1 MKLEEL
7 TLREK
12 IGQMFMVGM
21 PGTEI
26 DDITR
31 QLITKYKIGG
41 VILYRK
47 NILSLEHFVH
57 LLNSLREL
65 NKNNKVPLIIGIDQE
80 GGRVNRMPS
89 KIDNL
94 VNAKQ
99 IASVGGADL
108 CYKSGKV
115 LGKML
120 KEFNINMNFAPV
132 LDIGGFRDSH
142 PLGNRCLGE
151 NAEEVSK
158 NGIALMDGI
167 KYNNVISTI
176 KHFPGHGASRID
188 SHIFMPTVYKSVK
201 RLKNEDMLPFIN
213 AIKSGADSIM
223 VGHLLIADVN
233 SIYPASLSERV
244 ITKIL
249 RKDLGYNGLVIT
261 DDLSMKGITL
271 LFGITHASMKAISAG
286 ADMVMINKEHKS
298 KIRIMENLLKVC
310 KKNNRFTSARINESV
325 KRILDLKEKYGVE
338 DKCITEYDIERIN
351 EEVEEINSMV
361 RKNRDN

>member
-26 DDITR
+26 DDITKT
-31 QLITKYKIGG
+31 LITKYKIGG

-47 NILSLEHFVH
+47 NILSLEHFVY

-65 NKNNKVPLIIGIDQE
+65 NKGNKVPLIIGIDQE

-89 KIDNL
+89 KITNL

-99 IASVGGADL
+99 IASVGGEDL

-115 LGKML
+115 LGEML
-120 KEFNINMNFAPV
+120 KEFNINMNFALV

-151 NAEEVSK
+151 DAEEVSK
-158 NGIALMDGI
+158 NGIALMNGI
-167 KYNNVISTI
+167 KYYNVISTI

-188 SHIFMPTVYKSVK
+188 SHLFMPTVYKSVK
-201 RLKNEDMLPFIN
+201 RLKKEDMLPFIK

-249 RKDLGYNGLVIT
+249 RKDLGYNGLIIT
-261 DDLSMKGITL
+261 DDLSMKAITL
-271 LFGITHASMKAISAG
+271 LFGITHASIKAIAAG

-298 KIRIMENLLKVC
+298 KIRIMENLFKIC
-310 KKNNRFTSARINESV
+310 KKNSKFTHSRINESV
-325 KRILDLKEKYGVE
+325 KRVLEIKGKYNVE
-338 DKCITEYDIERIN
+338 DKVITECDITSIN
-351 EEVEEINSMV
+351 ENVEEINNLV
-361 RKNRDN
+361 TEKI

>member
-1 MKLEEL
+1 MKLENLSLE
-7 TLREK
+7 EK

-31 QLITKYKIGG
+31 ELITKHKVGG

-47 NILSLEHFVH
+47 NILSLEHFIG

-65 NKNNKVPLIIGIDQE
+65 NKDNKVPLMIGIDQE

-89 KIDNL
+89 KINNL

-99 IASVGGADL
+99 IANVGGADL

-115 LGKML
+115 IGEML
-120 KEFNINMNFAPV
+120 KDFNINMDFAPV

-151 NAEEVSK
+151 KPEIVAK
-158 NGIALMDGI
+158 NGIAFMDGI
-167 KYNNVISTI
+167 KYNNVIPTI

-188 SHIFMPTVYKSVK
+188 SHVFMPTIYKSVK
-201 RLKNEDMLPFIN
+201 RLSHEDMLPFTE

-223 VGHLLIADVN
+223 VGHLLVADLN
-233 SIYPASLSERV
+233 SIYPASLSDRV
-244 ITKIL
+244 ITGLL
-249 RKDLGYNGLVIT
+249 RKQLGYKGLIIT
-261 DDLSMKGITL
+261 DDLSMRAITFM
-271 LFGITHASMKAISAG
+271 FGISHAAIKAISSG
-286 ADMVMINKEHKS
+286 ADMVMINKEHKK
-298 KIRIMENLLKVC
+298 KIRIISNLNKIARRN
-310 KKNNRFTSARINESV
+310 KNANRRIDESV
-325 KRILDLKEKYGVE
+325 QRILDIKEKYNIQ
-338 DKCITEYDIERIN
+338 DKLIESYDIEKIN
-351 EEVEEINSMV
+351 EKIDEINNIA
-361 RKNRDN
+361 KGNEE

>member
-1 MKLEEL
+1 MKAEDL
-7 TLREK
+7 TLQEK
-12 IGQMFMVGM
+12 IGQMFMIGM

-31 QLITKYKIGG
+31 KLITEYKVGG

-47 NILSLEHFVH
+47 NILNMEHFIH

-65 NKNNKVPLIIGIDQE
+65 NKENKVPLFIGIDQE
-80 GGRVNRMPS
+80 GGRVNRMPAN
-89 KIDNL
+89 IHNL

-99 IASVGGADL
+99 IANVGGPDL

-115 LGKML
+115 IGKML
-120 KEFNINMNFAPV
+120 SRFNINMNFAPV

-151 NAEEVSK
+151 DPEEVAK

-167 KYNNVISTI
+167 KYSNVIPTI

-188 SHIFMPTVYKSVK
+188 SHVFMPAVYKSIK
-201 RLKNEDMLPFIN
+201 RLKQEDMLPFIN
-213 AIKSGADSIM
+213 AIKAGADSIM
-223 VGHLLIADVN
+223 VGHLLITDVN
-233 SIYPASLSERV
+233 SIYPASISDRV

-249 RKDLGYNGLVIT
+249 RKDLEYDGLVIT

-271 LFGITHASMKAISAG
+271 IFGITHAAMKAISAG
-286 ADMVMINKEHKS
+286 ADIIMINKEHKS
-298 KIRIMENLLKVC
+298 KIRIIENLIKAGKRNSMAL
-310 KKNNRFTSARINESV
+310 RRINESV
-325 KRILDLKEKYGVE
+325 SRILEIKEKYNVKDEIIPG
-338 DKCITEYDIERIN
+338 YD
-351 EEVEEINSMV
+351 VEEINEEIDEINSIA
-361 RKNRDN
+361 KGSNKE

>member
-7 TLREK
+7 TLEEK

-31 QLITKYKIGG
+31 ELISKHKVGG

-47 NILSLEHFVH
+47 NILSLEHFIH

-65 NKNNKVPLIIGIDQE
+65 NKDNKIPLMIGIDQE
-80 GGRVNRMPS
+80 GGRVNRMPT
-89 KIDNL
+89 KINNL
-94 VNAKQ
+94 ANAKQ
-99 IASVGGADL
+99 IATIGGPDL

-115 LGKML
+115 IGEML
-120 KEFNINMNFAPV
+120 KDFNINMNFAPV

-142 PLGNRCLGE
+142 PLGNRCVGE

-158 NGIALMDGI
+158 NGIALMNGI

-188 SHIFMPTVYKSVK
+188 SHIFMPTVYKSIK
-201 RLKNEDMLPFIN
+201 RLKKEDMLPFMN

-223 VGHLLIADVN
+223 VGHLLVADLN
-233 SIYPASLSERV
+233 SIYPASLSDRV
-244 ITKIL
+244 ISNLL
-249 RKDLGYNGLVIT
+249 RKDLGYKGLIIT
-261 DDLSMKGITL
+261 DDLSMRAITL
-271 LFGITHASMKAISAG
+271 LFGITHATIKAISSG
-286 ADMVMINKEHKS
+286 ADMVIINKEHKS
-298 KIRIMENLLKVC
+298 KIRIITNLNKLAR
-310 KKNNRFTSARINESV
+310 KNKNAMRRIDESV
-325 KRILDLKEKYGVE
+325 QRILDIKEKY
-338 DKCITEYDIERIN
+338 DIKDNIIQEYDVEKIN
-351 EEVEEINSMV
+351 EKVEEINTLA
-361 RKNRDN
+361 KQN

>member
-1 MKLEEL
+1 MKIEDL
-7 TLREK
+7 TIEEK
-12 IGQMFMVGM
+12 IGQMFMIGM

-31 QLITKYKIGG
+31 ELITKHKVGG

-47 NILSLEHFVH
+47 NILSLEHFIY
-57 LLNSLREL
+57 LLNSLRQL
-65 NKNNKVPLIIGIDQE
+65 NKDNKVPLIIGIDQE
-80 GGRVNRMPS
+80 GGRVNRMPT
-89 KIDNL
+89 KIKNL

-99 IASVGGADL
+99 IANVGGSDL

-115 LGKML
+115 IGEML
-120 KEFNINMNFAPV
+120 KDFNINMNFAPV

-151 NAEEVSK
+151 KPEMVSK
-158 NGIALMDGI
+158 NGIALMNGI

-188 SHIFMPTVYKSVK
+188 SHVFMPTIYKSVK
-201 RLKNEDMLPFIN
+201 RLKNEDMLPFMD

-223 VGHLLIADVN
+223 VGHLLVADLN
-233 SIYPASLSERV
+233 SIYPASLSDRL
-244 ITKIL
+244 INNFL

-271 LFGITHASMKAISAG
+271 LFGITHAAIKAISSG
-286 ADMVMINKEHKS
+286 ADIVMINKEHKS
-298 KIRIMENLLKVC
+298 KIRIINNLNKIAR
-310 KKNNRFTSARINESV
+310 KNKNAMKRINESV
-325 KRILDLKEKYGVE
+325 ERILNIKERYNIQDILIQNYDVE
-338 DKCITEYDIERIN
+338 KIN
-351 EEVEEINSMV
+351 EKIDEINNIA
-361 RKNRDN
+361 RGNEQ

>member
-7 TLREK
+7 SIEEK

-31 QLITKYKIGG
+31 KLITEHKVGG

-47 NILSLEHFVH
+47 NILSLEHFIG

-65 NKNNKVPLIIGIDQE
+65 NKGNKIPLMIGIDQE
-80 GGRVNRMPS
+80 GGRVNRMPN
-89 KIDNL
+89 KLKNL

-99 IASVGGADL
+99 IASVGSDDL

-115 LGKML
+115 IGEML
-120 KEFNINMNFAPV
+120 SDFNINMNFAPV

-151 NAEEVSK
+151 KPEIVAK
-158 NGIALMDGI
+158 NGIALMNGI
-167 KYNNVISTI
+167 KYYNVIPTI

-188 SHIFMPTVYKSVK
+188 SHVFMPAVYKSVK
-201 RLKNEDMLPFIN
+201 RLKSEDMLPFIE

-223 VGHLLIADVN
+223 VGHLLVTDLN
-233 SIYPASLSERV
+233 SIYPASLSDRV
-244 ITKIL
+244 INNLL
-249 RKDLGYNGLVIT
+249 RKDLGYNGLIIT
-261 DDLSMKGITL
+261 DDLSMRAITL
-271 LFGITHASMKAISAG
+271 MFGITHAAIKAISSG
-286 ADMVMINKEHKS
+286 ADMVMINKEHKK
-298 KIRIMENLLKVC
+298 KIHIINNLNKIAR
-310 KKNNRFTSARINESV
+310 KNKNAIRKIDESV
-325 KRILDLKEKYGVE
+325 QRILDIKEKYGINDSIIESYDVE
-338 DKCITEYDIERIN
+338 KIN
-351 EEVEEINSMV
+351 LKIEEINNIANG
-361 RKNRDN
+361 KEE

>member
-1 MKLEEL
+1 MKLENLSLE
-7 TLREK
+7 EK

-31 QLITKYKIGG
+31 ELITKHKVGG

-47 NILSLEHFVH
+47 NILSLEHFIG

-65 NKNNKVPLIIGIDQE
+65 NKGNKVPLMIGIDQE

-89 KIDNL
+89 KIKNL

-99 IASVGGADL
+99 IANIGGTDL

-115 LGKML
+115 IGEML
-120 KEFNINMNFAPV
+120 KDFNINMDFAPV

-151 NAEEVSK
+151 KPEIVAK
-158 NGIALMDGI
+158 NGIAFMDGI
-167 KYNNVISTI
+167 KYNNVVPTI

-188 SHIFMPTVYKSVK
+188 SHVFMPTVYKSVK
-201 RLKNEDMLPFIN
+201 RLKKEDMLPFIE

-223 VGHLLIADVN
+223 VGHLLVADLN
-233 SIYPASLSERV
+233 SIYPASLSDRV
-244 ITKIL
+244 IAGLL
-249 RKDLGYNGLVIT
+249 RKDLGYNGLIIT
-261 DDLSMKGITL
+261 DDLSMRAITFM
-271 LFGITHASMKAISAG
+271 FGISHAAIKAISSG
-286 ADMVMINKEHKS
+286 ADMVMINKEHKK
-298 KIRIMENLLKVC
+298 KIRIISNLNKIA
-310 KKNNRFTSARINESV
+310 KKNKNAVRRIDESV
-325 KRILDLKEKYGVE
+325 QRILEMKEKYDIRDTLIESYDVE
-338 DKCITEYDIERIN
+338 KIN
-351 EEVEEINSMV
+351 EKIDEVNNMA
-361 RKNRDN
+361 KGNG

>member
-7 TLREK
+7 TLKER

-31 QLITKYKIGG
+31 ELITKYKVGG
-41 VILYRK
+41 IILYRK

-65 NKNNKVPLIIGIDQE
+65 NKGNKVPLIIGIDQE

-89 KIDNL
+89 KINNL
-94 VNAKQ
+94 ANAKL
-99 IASVGGADL
+99 IANVGGPDL

-115 LGKML
+115 LGEML
-120 KEFNINMNFAPV
+120 KEFNINMNFAPL

-158 NGIALMDGI
+158 NGIALMNGI
-167 KYNNVISTI
+167 KYHNVISTI

-188 SHIFMPTVYKSVK
+188 SHVFMPTVYKSVK
-201 RLKNEDMLPFIN
+201 RLKTEDMLPFIN

-233 SIYPASLSERV
+233 SIYHASLSDRV

-249 RKDLGYNGLVIT
+249 RKDLGYNGLVVT
-261 DDLSMKGITL
+261 DDLSMKGITF
-271 LFGITHASMKAISAG
+271 LFGITHAAMKSITAG
-286 ADMVMINKEHKS
+286 ADIVMINKEHKS
-298 KIRIMENLLKVC
+298 KIRIMNNLFKIC
-310 KKNNRFTSARINESV
+310 KKNTRFTSTRINESV
-325 KRILDLKEKYGVE
+325 RRILEMKEKYEIE
-338 DKCITEYDIERIN
+338 DKIITEYNIDKIN
-351 EEVEEINSMV
+351 EEVEEINNIA
-361 RKNRDN
+361 RGNIE

>member
-1 MKLEEL
+1 MKLEDL
-7 TLREK
+7 TLEEK

-31 QLITKYKIGG
+31 ELITKYKIGG
-41 VILYRK
+41 IILYRK
-47 NILSLEHFVH
+47 NILSLDHFVS
-57 LLNSLREL
+57 LLNRLREL
-65 NKNNKVPLIIGIDQE
+65 NKNNKVPLMIGIDQE
-80 GGRVNRMPS
+80 GGRVNRMPMQ
-89 KIDNL
+89 INNL
-94 VNAKQ
+94 ANAKL
-99 IASVGGADL
+99 IANVGGPDL

-115 LGKML
+115 LGEML
-120 KEFNINMNFAPV
+120 AEFNININFAPV
-132 LDIGGFRDSH
+132 LDIGGFRDNH

-151 NAEEVSK
+151 KPEDVSK
-158 NGIALMDGI
+158 NGIALMNGI

-223 VGHLLIADVN
+223 IGHLLIADVN

-249 RKDLGYNGLVIT
+249 RKDIGYNGLVIT

-271 LFGITHASMKAISAG
+271 LFGITHATMKAISAG
-286 ADMVMINKEHKS
+286 ADIVMINKEHKS
-298 KIRIMENLLKVC
+298 KIRIINNLNKVG
-310 KKNNRFTSARINESV
+310 KRSNTVLNRINESV
-325 KRILDLKEKYGVE
+325 SRILSMKEKYNIQDNV
-338 DKCITEYDIERIN
+338 ITEYNIDKIN
-351 EEVEEINSMV
+351 ESIKEINNIAREV
-361 RKNRDN
+361 KEN

>member
-26 DDITR
+26 DDITKT
-31 QLITKYKIGG
+31 LITKYKIGG

-47 NILSLEHFVH
+47 NILSLEHFVY

-65 NKNNKVPLIIGIDQE
+65 NKENKVPLIIGIDQE

-89 KIDNL
+89 KITNL

-99 IASVGGADL
+99 IASVGGEDL

-115 LGKML
+115 LGEML

-151 NAEEVSK
+151 DAEEVSK
-158 NGIALMDGI
+158 NGIALMNGI
-167 KYNNVISTI
+167 KYYNVISTI

-188 SHIFMPTVYKSVK
+188 SHLFMPTVYKSVK
-201 RLKNEDMLPFIN
+201 RLKKEDMLPFIK

-249 RKDLGYNGLVIT
+249 RKDLGYDGLIIT
-261 DDLSMKGITL
+261 DDLSMKAITL
-271 LFGITHASMKAISAG
+271 LFGITHASIKAIAAG

-298 KIRIMENLLKVC
+298 KIRIMENLFKIC
-310 KKNNRFTSARINESV
+310 KKNSKFTHSRINESV
-325 KRILDLKEKYGVE
+325 KRVLEIKEKYNVE
-338 DKCITEYDIERIN
+338 DKVITECDITSIN
-351 EEVEEINSMV
+351 ENIEEINNLV
-361 RKNRDN
+361 TEKI

>member
-7 TLREK
+7 TLEEK

-26 DDITR
+26 DDITK
-31 QLITKYKIGG
+31 QLITKHKVGG

-47 NILSLEHFVH
+47 NILSLEHFIH

-65 NKNNKVPLIIGIDQE
+65 NKDNKVPLMIGIDQE
-80 GGRVNRMPS
+80 GGRVNRMPT
-89 KIDNL
+89 KIKNL
-94 VNAKQ
+94 ANAKQ
-99 IASVGGADL
+99 IATIGGPDL

-115 LGKML
+115 IGEML

-142 PLGNRCLGE
+142 PLGNRCVGE

-158 NGIALMDGI
+158 NGIALMNGI

-188 SHIFMPTVYKSVK
+188 SHIFMPTVYKSIK
-201 RLKNEDMLPFIN
+201 RLKKEDMLPFMN

-223 VGHLLIADVN
+223 VGHLLVADLN
-233 SIYPASLSERV
+233 SIYPASLSDRV
-244 ITKIL
+244 INNLL
-249 RKDLGYNGLVIT
+249 RKDLGYKGLVIT
-261 DDLSMKGITL
+261 DDLSMRAITL
-271 LFGITHASMKAISAG
+271 LFGITHATIKAISSG

-298 KIRIMENLLKVC
+298 KIRIINNLNKVA
-310 KKNNRFTSARINESV
+310 KKSKNAMKRINESV
-325 KRILDLKEKYGVE
+325 QRILDIKEKY
-338 DKCITEYDIERIN
+338 DIKDNIIHEYDIEKIN
-351 EEVEEINSMV
+351 EKVEEINTLA
-361 RKNRDN
+361 KQN

>member
-1 MKLEEL
+1 VKLENLSLE
-7 TLREK
+7 EK

-31 QLITKYKIGG
+31 ELITKHKVGG

-47 NILSLEHFVH
+47 NILSLEHFIG

-65 NKNNKVPLIIGIDQE
+65 NKGNKVPLMIGIDQE

-89 KIDNL
+89 KIKNL

-99 IASVGGADL
+99 IANIGGTDL

-115 LGKML
+115 IGEML
-120 KEFNINMNFAPV
+120 KDFNINMDFAPV

-151 NAEEVSK
+151 KPEIVAK
-158 NGIALMDGI
+158 NGIAFMDGI
-167 KYNNVISTI
+167 KYNNVVPTI

-188 SHIFMPTVYKSVK
+188 SHVFMPTVYKSVK
-201 RLKNEDMLPFIN
+201 RLKKEDMLPFIE

-223 VGHLLIADVN
+223 VGHLLVADLN
-233 SIYPASLSERV
+233 SIYPASLSDRV
-244 ITKIL
+244 IAGLL
-249 RKDLGYNGLVIT
+249 RKDLGYNGLIIT
-261 DDLSMKGITL
+261 DDLSMRAITFM
-271 LFGITHASMKAISAG
+271 FGISHAAIKAISSG
-286 ADMVMINKEHKS
+286 ADMVMINKEHKK
-298 KIRIMENLLKVC
+298 KIRIISNLNKIA
-310 KKNNRFTSARINESV
+310 KKNKNAVRRIDESV
-325 KRILDLKEKYGVE
+325 QRILEMKEKYDIRDTLIESYDVE
-338 DKCITEYDIERIN
+338 KIN
-351 EEVEEINSMV
+351 EKIDEVNNMA
-361 RKNRDN
+361 KGNG

>member
-1 MKLEEL
+1 MKLENLGIE
-7 TLREK
+7 EK
-12 IGQMFMVGM
+12 IGQMFMIGM

-31 QLITKYKIGG
+31 ELITKYKVGG

-47 NILSLEHFVH
+47 NILSMEHFIN

-65 NKNNKVPLIIGIDQE
+65 NKDNKVPLMIGIDQE

-89 KIDNL
+89 KIKNL

-99 IASVGGADL
+99 IATLGGVEL

-115 LGKML
+115 IGKML
-120 KEFNINMNFAPV
+120 KDFNINMNFAPV

-151 NAEEVSK
+151 KPEFVAQ
-158 NGIALMDGI
+158 NGIALMNGI
-167 KYNNVISTI
+167 KYSNVISTI
-176 KHFPGHGASRID
+176 KHFPGHGASRLD
-188 SHIFMPTVYKSVK
+188 SHVFMPAVYKSVK
-201 RLKNEDMLPFIN
+201 RLKKEDMLPFME

-223 VGHLLIADVN
+223 VGHLLVTDLN

-244 ITKIL
+244 INGVL

-261 DDLSMKGITL
+261 DDLSMRAITL
-271 LFGITHASMKAISAG
+271 MFGITHAAAKAISSG
-286 ADMVMINKEHKS
+286 ADIVMINKEHKK
-298 KIRIMENLLKVC
+298 KIKIISNINKVARKNKNALKRID
-310 KKNNRFTSARINESV
+310 ESV
-325 KRILDLKEKYGVE
+325 KRILEIKEKYNVKDSIIENYDVE
-338 DKCITEYDIERIN
+338 LIN
-351 EEVEEINSMV
+351 EKIEEINSIV
-361 RKNRDN
+361 KKNQE

>member
-7 TLREK
+7 TLQEK
-12 IGQMFMVGM
+12 IGQMFMIGM

-31 QLITKYKIGG
+31 ELITKYKVGG

-47 NILSLEHFVH
+47 NILSLEHFIH

-65 NKNNKVPLIIGIDQE
+65 NKDNKVPLMIGIDQE
-80 GGRVNRMPS
+80 GGRVNRMPN
-89 KIDNL
+89 KLKNL

-99 IASVGGADL
+99 IANVGSADL
-108 CYKSGKV
+108 CYKAGKV
-115 LGKML
+115 IGEML

-151 NAEEVSK
+151 KPEVVAK
-158 NGIALMDGI
+158 NGIAFMNGI

-188 SHIFMPTVYKSVK
+188 SHIFMPTIYKSVK
-201 RLKNEDMLPFIN
+201 KLKKEDMLPFTE

-223 VGHLLIADVN
+223 VGHLLVADIN
-233 SIYPASLSERV
+233 SIYPASLSDRV
-244 ITKIL
+244 INNLL
-249 RKDLGYNGLVIT
+249 RKQLGYNGLVVT
-261 DDLSMKGITL
+261 DDLSMRAITL
-271 LFGITHASMKAISAG
+271 IFGITHATAKAISSG
-286 ADMVMINKEHKS
+286 ADMVMINKEHKK
-298 KIRIMENLLKVC
+298 KIRIISNLNKIASKNKNAVRRIDESVSRILEIKERYNIQDKIIENYDI
-310 KKNNRFTSARINESV
+310 NMINE
-325 KRILDLKEKYGVE
+325 KI
-338 DKCITEYDIERIN
+338 
-351 EEVEEINSMV
+351 EEINNIA
-361 RKNRDN
+361 KGNEE

>member
-1 MKLEEL
+1 MKAEDL
-7 TLREK
+7 TLQEK

-31 QLITKYKIGG
+31 KLITEYKIGG

-47 NILSLEHFVH
+47 NILSMDHFIS

-65 NKNNKVPLIIGIDQE
+65 NKNNKVPLMIGIDQE
-80 GGRVNRMPS
+80 GGRVNRMPLN
-89 KIDNL
+89 IHNL

-99 IASVGGADL
+99 IANVGGPDL

-115 LGKML
+115 IGKML
-120 KEFNINMNFAPV
+120 SKFNINMNFAPV
-132 LDIGGFRDSH
+132 LDLGGFKDSH

-151 NAEEVSK
+151 SPEEVSK

-167 KYNNVISTI
+167 KYSNVIPTI

-201 RLKNEDMLPFIN
+201 RLKQEDMLPFIN
-213 AIKSGADSIM
+213 AIKSGTDSIM

-244 ITKIL
+244 ITKII
-249 RKDLGYNGLVIT
+249 RKDLGYNRLIIT

-271 LFGITHASMKAISAG
+271 IFGITHAAMKAISSG

-298 KIRIMENLLKVC
+298 KIRIIENLIKAG
-310 KKNNRFTSARINESV
+310 NRNSMALRRINESV
-325 KRILDLKEKYGVE
+325 TRILDIKEKYNVKDE
-338 DKCITEYDIERIN
+338 IITNYD
-351 EEVEEINSMV
+351 VEEINEEIDEINNMAK
-361 RKNRDN
+361 RNIEE